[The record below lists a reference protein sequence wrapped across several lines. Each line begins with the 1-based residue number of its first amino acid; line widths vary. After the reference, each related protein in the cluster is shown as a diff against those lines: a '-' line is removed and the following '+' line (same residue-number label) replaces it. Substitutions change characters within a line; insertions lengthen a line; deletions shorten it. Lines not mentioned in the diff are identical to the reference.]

1 MATFPIDN
9 LKLINKVPLG
19 EMSIFFDFNANLEID
34 SLVLVTLKLTRL
46 ANLIYL
52 HASGISYIG

>member
-1 MATFPIDN
+1 MAGISNMATFPIDN

-34 SLVLVTLKLTRL
+34 SLVLVT
-46 ANLIYL
+46 
-52 HASGISYIG
+52 

>member
-19 EMSIFFDFNANLEID
+19 EMSIFFDF
-34 SLVLVTLKLTRL
+34 
-46 ANLIYL
+46 LIYL
-52 HASGISYIG
+52 HASGILYIG

>member
-1 MATFPIDN
+1 MDKKKIVSTIICIVFLVVSIDN

-34 SLVLVTLKLTRL
+34 SLVLVT
-46 ANLIYL
+46 
-52 HASGISYIG
+52 